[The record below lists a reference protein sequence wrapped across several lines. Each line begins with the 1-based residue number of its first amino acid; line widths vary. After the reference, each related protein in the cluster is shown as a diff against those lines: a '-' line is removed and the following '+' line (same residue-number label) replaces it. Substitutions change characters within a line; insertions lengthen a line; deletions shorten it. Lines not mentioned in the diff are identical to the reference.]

1 MIIIAHVVT
10 IDRSLR
16 NNIINGTLDFGDG
29 YSSQLQL
36 VDLQKNYI
44 DAVTQRAGQAV
55 EIM

>member
-44 DAVTQRAGQAV
+44 DAVTQRAGQTV

>member
-1 MIIIAHVVT
+1 MT

-16 NNIINGTLDFGDG
+16 NNIINGTLDFGAG

-44 DAVTQRAGQAV
+44 VAFTERAGHDV